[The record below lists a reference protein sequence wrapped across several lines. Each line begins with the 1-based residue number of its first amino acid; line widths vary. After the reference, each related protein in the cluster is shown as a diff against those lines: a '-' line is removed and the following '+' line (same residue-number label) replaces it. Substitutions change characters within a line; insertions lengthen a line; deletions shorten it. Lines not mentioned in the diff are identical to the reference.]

1 MRAALVALQNL
12 FDTKGIRLIELSNRL
27 SIALMLSIRKI
38 GVIGRTYR
46 HLNRYRQILTILF
59 KYGFG
64 DLLEMLKIDQ
74 YIEVGLQIISKNRDV
89 RIERLTKPQGLRMAF
104 EELGPTYIKLGQI
117 LSTRPDLIPME
128 FIQELSK
135 LQDHV
140 AAFPFDRVRKVID
153 SEFGR
158 PPEDLFDRLDEEP
171 LASAS
176 IGQVHRAV
184 LKDGEAVAVKFQ
196 RPGIRKIIEVD
207 LEIMLHLAT
216 LAERHIE
223 ELALHRPVKIVEEF
237 ARTLEKEIDYKN
249 EATNMERAAR
259 HFLDDPHVYIPK
271 VFREATTTRVLTT
284 EFIDGIKISNTDEL
298 EAAGLDRKI
307 ITARGADLV
316 LEQVFEHCF
325 FHADPHPGNIFVL
338 PGNVICLLDFGMA
351 GLVDRQ
357 TRDDFVDLVES
368 IVNQNE
374 SRATQVLL
382 KLTYREEEPDRR
394 LLEREVADFMG
405 RHLYKPLKDIEL
417 GKLLY
422 QLLELATSF
431 RLRIPADI
439 FLMMKAL
446 GTVEGVGRMLDPEF
460 DMIARATPFIT
471 RVKLERF
478 KPERIAQD
486 AYDLGSQLVQFVRQF
501 PNQLLELATLIR
513 QEKLRLQIE
522 HRGLDN
528 MLATHDRISNRI
540 SFSILIAAL
549 IIGSALIVISE
560 TPPLIYGISLIGIL
574 LFSAAA
580 IMGIWLLVAILK
592 KGKL

>member
-1 MRAALVALQNL
+1 
-12 FDTKGIRLIELSNRL
+12 
-27 SIALMLSIRKI
+27 MLSIRKI
-38 GVIGRTYR
+38 GVLGRTYR

-74 YIEVGLQIISKNRDV
+74 YVEVGLQMISKNPEV
-89 RIERLTKPQGLRMAF
+89 RIGRLAKPQGLRMAF

-117 LSTRPDLIPME
+117 LSTRPDLIPLE

-135 LQDHV
+135 LQDNV
-140 AAFPFDRVRKVID
+140 PSFSFEQVRKVID
-153 SEFGR
+153 SEFKR
-158 PPEDLFDRLDEEP
+158 PPEDLFDQLDEEP

-237 ARTLEKEIDYKN
+237 ARTLEKEIDYKI

-259 HFLDDPHVYIPK
+259 QFLNDPHVYIPK
-271 VFREATTTRVLTT
+271 VFRETTTTRVLTT
-284 EFIDGIKISNTDEL
+284 EYIDGIKISNVEAL
-298 EAAGLDRKI
+298 EAAGLDRKV

-316 LEQVFEHCF
+316 LKQVFDHGF

-338 PGNVICLLDFGMA
+338 PENVICMLDFGMA
-351 GLVDRQ
+351 GIVDRQ
-357 TRDDFVDLVES
+357 TRDDFVDLIES

-374 SRATQVLL
+374 VRASQVLL

-405 RHLYKPLKDIEL
+405 RNLYHPLKDIEL

-422 QLLELATSF
+422 QLLELATRF

-439 FLMMKAL
+439 FLMIKAL
-446 GTVEGVGRMLDPEF
+446 GTVEGVGLMLDPEF
-460 DMIARATPFIT
+460 DMIARATPFIK
-471 RVKLERF
+471 RIKLERF
-478 KPERIAQD
+478 KPERIAD
-486 AYDLGSQLVQFVRQF
+486 DMFNLGSQLLQFLRQF
-501 PNQLLELATLIR
+501 PNQLLDLANLVR
-513 QEKLRLQIE
+513 QEKLSLKFE
-522 HRGLDN
+522 HRGLEN
-528 MLATHDRISNRI
+528 MLATHDRISNRL

-549 IIGSALIVISE
+549 IIGSSLIVISD
-560 TPPLIYGISLIGIL
+560 TPPLVYGISLIGIL
-574 LFSAAA
+574 FFLVAA
-580 IMGIWLLVAILK
+580 IMGLWLLVAILR

>member
-1 MRAALVALQNL
+1 
-12 FDTKGIRLIELSNRL
+12 
-27 SIALMLSIRKI
+27 MLSIRKI
-38 GVIGRTYR
+38 GVLGRTYR

-74 YIEVGLQIISKNRDV
+74 YVEVGLQMISKNPEV
-89 RIERLTKPQGLRMAF
+89 RIGRLAKPQGLRMAF

-117 LSTRPDLIPME
+117 LSTRPDLIPLE

-135 LQDHV
+135 LQDNV
-140 AAFPFDRVRKVID
+140 PSFSFEQIRKVID
-153 SEFGR
+153 SEFKR
-158 PPEDLFDRLDEEP
+158 PPEDLFDQLDEEP

-237 ARTLEKEIDYKN
+237 ARTLEKEIDYKI

-259 HFLDDPHVYIPK
+259 QFLNDPHVYIPK
-271 VFREATTTRVLTT
+271 VFRETTTTRVLTT
-284 EFIDGIKISNTDEL
+284 EYIDGIKISNVEAL
-298 EAAGLDRKI
+298 EAAGLDRKV

-316 LEQVFEHCF
+316 LKQVFDHGF

-338 PGNVICLLDFGMA
+338 PENVICMLDFGMA
-351 GLVDRQ
+351 GIVDRQ
-357 TRDDFVDLVES
+357 TRDDFVDLIES

-374 SRATQVLL
+374 VRASQVLL

-405 RHLYKPLKDIEL
+405 RNLYQPLKDIEL

-422 QLLELATSF
+422 QMLELATRF

-439 FLMMKAL
+439 FLMIKAL

-460 DMIARATPFIT
+460 DMIARATPFIK
-471 RVKLERF
+471 RIKLERF
-478 KPERIAQD
+478 KPERIAD
-486 AYDLGSQLVQFVRQF
+486 DMFNLGSQLLQFLRQF
-501 PNQLLELATLIR
+501 PNQLLDLAILVR
-513 QEKLRLQIE
+513 QEKLSLKFE
-522 HRGLDN
+522 HRGLEN
-528 MLATHDRISNRI
+528 MLATHDRISNRL

-549 IIGSALIVISE
+549 IIGSSLIVISD
-560 TPPLIYGISLIGIL
+560 TPPLVYGISLIGIL
-574 LFSAAA
+574 FFLVAA
-580 IMGIWLLVAILK
+580 IMGLWLLVAILR

>member
-1 MRAALVALQNL
+1 
-12 FDTKGIRLIELSNRL
+12 
-27 SIALMLSIRKI
+27 MLSIRKI

-74 YIEVGLQIISKNRDV
+74 YVEVGLQMISKNRKL

-135 LQDHV
+135 LQDNV
-140 AAFPFDRVRKVID
+140 PAFPFDRIRKVID

-196 RPGIRKIIEVD
+196 RPGIRRIIEVD

-237 ARTLEKEIDYKN
+237 ARTLEKEIDYNN

-259 HFLDDPHVYIPK
+259 NFLDDPHVYIPK
-271 VFREATTTRVLTT
+271 VFREATTSRILTT
-284 EFIDGIKISNTDEL
+284 EFIDGIKISNIDAL

-316 LEQVFEHCF
+316 LEQVFVHCF

-351 GLVDRQ
+351 GIVDRQ
-357 TRDDFVDLVES
+357 TRDDFVDLLES

-422 QLLELATSF
+422 QLLELATRF

-460 DMIARATPFIT
+460 DMISRATPFIT

-478 KPERIAQD
+478 KPERLAED
-486 AYDLGSQLVQFVRQF
+486 AYDLGSQIIRFVRQF
-501 PNQLLELATLIR
+501 PNQLLELTNLIR

-522 HRGLDN
+522 HRGLEN

-560 TPPLIYGISLIGIL
+560 TPPLVYGISLIGIL

>member
-1 MRAALVALQNL
+1 
-12 FDTKGIRLIELSNRL
+12 
-27 SIALMLSIRKI
+27 MLSIRKI

-74 YIEVGLQIISKNRDV
+74 YIEVGLQMISKKREV
-89 RIERLTKPQGLRMAF
+89 RIERLTRPQGLRMAF

-128 FIQELSK
+128 FVEDLSK

-140 AAFPFDRVRKVID
+140 PSFSFDQVRKVIV
-153 SEFGR
+153 SEFHR
-158 PPEDLFDRLDEEP
+158 PPEEIFDQLDESP

-196 RPGIRKIIEVD
+196 RPGIRKIIEID

-223 ELALHRPVKIVEEF
+223 EMAVHRPVKIVEEF
-237 ARTLEKEIDYKN
+237 ARTLEKEIDYKI

-259 HFLDDPHVYIPK
+259 HFIDDPSVYIPK
-271 VFREATTTRVLTT
+271 VFRQTTTSRILTT
-284 EFIDGIKISNTDEL
+284 EFIDGIKISRVDKL

-316 LEQVFEHCF
+316 LKQIFEHCF

-338 PGNVICLLDFGMA
+338 PDNVICLLDFGMA
-351 GLVDRQ
+351 GVVDHQ

-368 IVNQNE
+368 IINQNE
-374 SRATQVLL
+374 VRAAQVLL

-417 GKLLY
+417 GKLLQ
-422 QLLELATSF
+422 QLLELATRF

-446 GTVEGVGRMLDPEF
+446 STVEGVGRMLDPEF

-478 KPERIAQD
+478 KPERIAD
-486 AYDLGSQLVQFVRQF
+486 DVYEIGSQLLQFVRQF
-501 PNQLLELATLIR
+501 PNQLLDLANLIR

-522 HRGLDN
+522 HRGLEN

-540 SFSILIAAL
+540 SFSILIASL

-560 TPPLIYGISLIGIL
+560 TPPLVYGISLIGIL
-574 LFSAAA
+574 LFFAAA